1 MREPENACPPRE
13 KIQAGLH
20 ILARIIAKEVIKD
33 RLAEMDGLESDLPSP
48 ETPPVEVGELI
59 EGAAQR

>member
-1 MREPENACPPRE
+1 M
-13 KIQAGLH
+13 IQTGLC
-20 ILARIIAKEVIKD
+20 ILAKIIAKEVIKD